1 MKKIYSILFLMITL
15 CITANAANYKGKL
28 DIDMLGNPIAE
39 GQDAVIELT
48 ENTDG
53 TYKFVLPDF
62 YIMIGDAKIS
72 FGDIIVEKATRQ
84 DSNSDGIYEIAGT
97 VEDMELTS
105 ESESIHAKVEL
116 NGTETEKGEMSLKVT
131 VEWYPAYPDKTESMP
146 INVEFVGQKETSSIS
161 ENNISGTQV
170 YGIENAIVVKGF
182 EGLINIYSISGSI
195 IKTVNV
201 SNGSEIYLNN
211 GVYLIAIGNKVCKVY
226 VK

>member
-1 MKKIYSILFLMITL
+1 MKKFYSILFLMIAL
-15 CITANAANYKGKL
+15 CFTANAENYKGKL
-28 DIDMLGNPIAE
+28 DIEMLGSSIAK
-39 GQDAVIELT
+39 GQDAIIELT
-48 ENTDG
+48 ENNDG
-53 TYKFVLPDF
+53 SYKFVLPDF
-62 YIMIGDAKIS
+62 FIMIGEAKLS
-72 FGDIIVEKATRQ
+72 FGDIVIEKATRQ
-84 DSNSDGIYEIAGT
+84 DSNNDGIYEIKGT

-105 ESESIHAKVEL
+105 GTESIHAKVEL
-116 NGTETEKGEMSLKVT
+116 DGTETKDGKMNLTVI
-131 VEWYPAYPDKTESMP
+131 VEWYPQYPETTGATP
-146 INVEFVGQKETSSIS
+146 INVKFEGQKETSSIS
-161 ENNISGTQV
+161 ESNISATQV